1 MCFPVNFAKFLRTFF
16 LQNTGRLLLNILAIM
31 QHMFS
36 LQNLLYNWLVVW
48 NKTVDMLLKPVKLL
62 KKEQFVPLYYRLPP
76 VEGVTIDTQVVLHWM
91 DYPPKTS
98 SPNSTWPWDFHG
110 VSSHLMIQ
118 INCLSL
124 SFIVCNISDFVFCYC
139 SCWSFWSE
147 FFSINVQW
155 FVILSFGGSWLWVT
169 A

>member
-98 SPNSTWPWDFHG
+98 SPNSTWAWDFHG
-110 VSSHLMIQ
+110 VLLPFDDSNQ
-118 INCLSL
+118 L
-124 SFIVCNISDFVFCYC
+124 SFTKFHCLQYLWFC
-139 SCWSFWSE
+139 
-147 FFSINVQW
+147 VLLLQLL
-155 FVILSFGGSWLWVT
+155 ILLVGILQH
-169 A
+169 